1 MYLHDVSVLSVH
13 AFSLTLR
20 RAVFGSAL
28 EASSAIVCASEPTEI
43 LQADLHLMGNM
54 LDSDH
59 ALAARFFRHF
69 AGLIARQLSGA
80 HLSRSVGVLRC
91 SLSSISFVLLLS
103 VVIVFEA
110 DVVYRQ
116 IYLRLRAFETHLK
129 SPHLP
134 PRTP

>member
-1 MYLHDVSVLSVH
+1 MNVSALRSATLCGDWDLPTLSATAWVRLSGDSFLKFCVYLHDVSVLSVH

-80 HLSRSVGVLRC
+80 HLSRSVGVLG
-91 SLSSISFVLLLS
+91 
-103 VVIVFEA
+103 
-110 DVVYRQ
+110 
-116 IYLRLRAFETHLK
+116 
-129 SPHLP
+129 
-134 PRTP
+134 